1 MCPAVAPP
9 HLHREYNCTGES
21 PPRIH
26 SLLGRMPA
34 WCEYEDF
41 EDQYKTNSPRPD
53 TRTLGHIYGRVPEI
67 IHVYTARGNSPPIP
81 SNRVSVWVSGGSNYV
96 YETNKSEREA
106 ETEATQDTPFS
117 PVKKSCTSCV
127 SSRCAGVS
135 ARKPKTSLR
144 PLPKKPNV
152 DCRVLPLAGQRGQ
165 VLRHRGAVRG
175 RRPHCPCCAT
185 EARGLDLVAWHAT
198 SSGIGSSSLCQN
210 DAARA

>member
-1 MCPAVAPP
+1 MAPT
-9 HLHREYNCTGES
+9 LLCTE
-21 PPRIH
+21 
-26 SLLGRMPA
+26 
-34 WCEYEDF
+34 
-41 EDQYKTNSPRPD
+41 
-53 TRTLGHIYGRVPEI
+53 RTLGSYAFYIRVA
-67 IHVYTARGNSPPIP
+67 TFSPPIP
-81 SNRVSVWVSGGSNYV
+81 SNRVSAWVSGGSNYV

-117 PVKKSCTSCV
+117 TVKESFTSCV

-144 PLPKKPNV
+144 PLPKMPNV

-175 RRPHCPCCAT
+175 RRPHCRCCAT

-198 SSGIGSSSLCQN
+198 IQCLVTGRSNVPYKLELK
-210 DAARA
+210 